1 MIDLFFIVDIGI
13 YYLLSNI
20 GLNMYTGYYKKG
32 ILVMRRRH
40 VMWRYIK
47 TWFFLDLIATFP
59 YSWLLSEATHS
70 DVDALEQEYSDE
82 YWGRP

>member
-1 MIDLFFIVDIGI
+1 
-13 YYLLSNI
+13 
-20 GLNMYTGYYKKG
+20 MYTGYYKKG

-59 YSWLLSEATHS
+59 YSWLLSEATHT
-70 DVDALEQEYSDE
+70 DVDALE
-82 YWGRP
+82 